1 MLAAREL
8 AWFGAGSGSRARELG
23 VIWMGGLEW
32 AGEGE
37 FCVAVICVGVL
48 EFGVAREFFV
58 FEVGSLRLKRRFFCR
73 DSGVLRG

>member
-1 MLAAREL
+1 
-8 AWFGAGSGSRARELG
+8 

-37 FCVAVICVGVL
+37 FGVSVICVGVL

-58 FEVGSLRLKRRFFCR
+58 FELGSLVFKRRFFCR